1 MKIFGPQ
8 SFSSYLFYF
17 FRTVAALILVLL
29 MYIDLAFITGNF
41 TNANGRYHMDIPFTG
56 TYIQGDYQ
64 FNVILTVSL
73 VLFFSS
79 LFFFILSNVF
89 KGLSRSIIFNEKT
102 ILHLRLFTILNLI
115 IGPIL
120 YLLIHFPIM
129 EKTNFTDIH
138 NLILHLIFGVVALFI
153 MQIVKKGY
161 LVQAEND
168 LTI

>member
-8 SFSSYLFYF
+8 SFSSYLYYF
-17 FRTVAALILVLL
+17 FRIVAALILSLL
-29 MYIDLAFITGNF
+29 IYIDLAFITGNF
-41 TNANGRYHMDIPFTG
+41 TNTNGRYHMDIPFTG

-64 FNVILTVSL
+64 LNVILTVSL
-73 VLFFSS
+73 VLFYFS
-79 LFFFILSNVF
+79 LFFFILSNIF
-89 KGLSRSIIFNEKT
+89 KALSRSIIFNERT

-129 EKTNFTDIH
+129 KKSNFTDIH

-153 MQIVKKGY
+153 THIVKRGY
-161 LVQAEND
+161 RVQSEND